1 MGCYI
6 VIGEFRRALMTND
19 HHTSKQYD
27 ADLETVR
34 SRVLQMGGLVEQQI
48 LRAIDA
54 LVSCNRSLIEQIIAD
69 DRRVNALE
77 VEMDELC
84 SHIIAR
90 RQPAA
95 GDLRL
100 IMAVVKTVTDLE
112 RIGDEAE
119 KIARMA
125 KLISDG
131 DRLQMPRFTEI
142 RRMGDLALDMVR
154 ASLDAFARLDTSTA
168 TQVARDDIRLDDE
181 FRGILRQLITFMMED
196 PRTISLSLEIIFVA
210 KALER
215 IGDHAKNI
223 GEYVIYLVKG
233 KDVRHV
239 SLDALERDASE

>member
-1 MGCYI
+1 
-6 VIGEFRRALMTND
+6 MTND

-34 SRVLQMGGLVEQQI
+34 SRVLQMGGLVEQQM

-54 LVSCNRSLIEQIIAD
+54 LVTCNRSLIEQIIAD

-77 VEMDELC
+77 VEMDEMC